1 MQAIDQRL
9 SGSIPVLKPT
19 DQNISYA
26 FEGDNPEYETGC
38 KHIAKA
44 LVNKGILIPIPIAG
58 GKKAYAV
65 AVLAGDGAK
74 IDGYKT
80 DVRKNGTIS
89 KLVEEG
95 TQLSTALNL
104 TPPLKLRNASNIDSG
119 ALPVVTVTNFTKT
132 MDVLKTKDINWRF
145 YAVLALAKNDE
156 EAQKFRTLIK
166 QTIVKEEYKNIVVID
181 ALSTP
186 LGLEEFEKYV
196 EYSAMSMYYQNGN
209 IQQSKDNARK
219 AVRVGR
225 N

>member
-1 MQAIDQRL
+1 
-9 SGSIPVLKPT
+9 
-19 DQNISYA
+19 
-26 FEGDNPEYETGC
+26 
-38 KHIAKA
+38 
-44 LVNKGILIPIPIAG
+44 
-58 GKKAYAV
+58 
-65 AVLAGDGAK
+65 
-74 IDGYKT
+74 
-80 DVRKNGTIS
+80 
-89 KLVEEG
+89 
-95 TQLSTALNL
+95 
-104 TPPLKLRNASNIDSG
+104 
-119 ALPVVTVTNFTKT
+119 

-219 AVRVGR
+219 AKDVLDRFWKDRIHDGSFIVWTY
-225 N
+225 